1 MGFSSMLPLKVRRAE
16 RGGFGERAEEGLG
29 KVHSLTRI
37 IKPIDSSVEL
47 GLKSR
52 SEP

>member
-16 RGGFGERAEEGLG
+16 RGRFGERAEEGLR

-37 IKPIDSSVEL
+37 IKPVNSLVEL

-52 SEP
+52 PEP